1 MDEFKKAL
9 AEARAN
15 DEAII
20 KKSARP
26 NGTRTA
32 RVISVIHTTA
42 VRGRDTSDDPVRI
55 VNQYWS
61 FEGELLAEKEI
72 L

>member
-1 MDEFKKAL
+1 MDEMKKAL

-15 DEAII
+15 DEAIM
-20 KKSARP
+20 KKSIRP
-26 NGTRTA
+26 NGTKA
-32 RVISVIHTTA
+32 AKVISVIHTIA
-42 VRGRDTSDDPVRI
+42 LRGRDTIDDPVRI